1 MIDIKVARE
10 NPDLVRASQKS
21 RGEDPSLVDQ
31 LLKLD
36 ETRRNAIS
44 NFEKIRAEQ
53 NNLSKKVGAAK
64 GDEKQSL
71 LDEAKNMALQ
81 VKSADQIRTTA
92 EQEFKVTALK
102 LSNIVDSAAPVGGEV
117 DFKVIEEVGKPR
129 DFNKEGFTPKDLIW
143 KIAKENPVKK
153 GITGAR

>member
-81 VKSADQIRTTA
+81 VKSADQIGRA
-92 EQEFKVTALK
+92 HV
-102 LSNIVDSAAPVGGEV
+102 
-117 DFKVIEEVGKPR
+117 
-129 DFNKEGFTPKDLIW
+129 
-143 KIAKENPVKK
+143 
-153 GITGAR
+153 